1 MAAASAGN
9 HGQAVAWA
17 AREAGIHATIFM
29 PQDAPMAKVE
39 ATRSYGGATELTG
52 DAFEEAVAA
61 AQAHVE
67 RTGATLVHAFEDE
80 RVIAGQGTIGLE
92 LAEQAPEAETV
103 LIPIGGGGLAA
114 GIGLALKERR
124 PGVSVI
130 GVTCQPG
137 YTIADGIAVKHPG
150 DLPSSILDR
159 VLDDTVSVSDEEIAE
174 ALVLCVER
182 TKLLVEGAG
191 AVGLAA
197 LLAGRVPGSGS
208 VAVVLS
214 GGNIDATTLI
224 SVLRHGL
231 TQASR
236 FLAIRLLI
244 PDRPGELRNVLDLIA
259 RGRGNVVSV
268 DHHREG
274 RTTTALQTELEI
286 VVSTRDE
293 EHCQELLT
301 SLACGRLRRRTRGPA
316 SVDSPRWRPALRA
329 GSTTRRARSSA
340 RSAGRSSPRRR
351 RLAARSG
358 RSSLFCSRTWSV
370 RPSAPS
376 GSTPRTSALSWLR
389 TTLDFDTSSS
399 ATAAPSRSSSETR
412 SSPCSGH
419 RSRTRTTPSVPCARR
434 WPSRRRSRR

>member
-1 MAAASAGN
+1 MAPTVADIEAARARLQGVARETPLYPSETFSRLAGREVLLKAENLQRTGSFKIRGAYNTIATLGEGERAAGVVAASAGN

-17 AREAGIHATIFM
+17 AREAGIAATIFM

-39 ATRSYGGATELTG
+39 ATRAYGGATELTG
-52 DAFEEAVAA
+52 EGFEEAVAA
-61 AQAHVE
+61 AAAHVE

-92 LAEQAPEAETV
+92 LAEQAPDAETV

-114 GIGLALKERR
+114 GIALALKDRR
-124 PGVSVI
+124 PGVRAVGVI
-130 GVTCQPG
+130 CQPG

-150 DLPSSILDR
+150 ELPSAILEH
-159 VLDDTVSVSDEEIAE
+159 VLADTVQVSDEEISE

-197 LLAGRVPGSGS
+197 LLAGKVPGAGS

-231 TQASR
+231 TESGR
-236 FLAIRLLI
+236 FLALRLLI
-244 PDRPGELRNVLDLIA
+244 PDRPGELRNVLDLVA
-259 RGRGNVVSV
+259 CGRGNVVSV

-274 RTTTALQTELEI
+274 RTITALQTEIEL

-293 EHCQELLT
+293 AHCQELL
-301 SLACGRLRRRTRGPA
+301 A
-316 SVDSPRWRPALRA
+316 ALRDA
-329 GSTTRRARSSA
+329 GYVVERVGPPA
-340 RSAGRSSPRRR
+340 
-351 RLAARSG
+351 
-358 RSSLFCSRTWSV
+358 
-370 RPSAPS
+370 
-376 GSTPRTSALSWLR
+376 
-389 TTLDFDTSSS
+389 
-399 ATAAPSRSSSETR
+399 
-412 SSPCSGH
+412 
-419 RSRTRTTPSVPCARR
+419 
-434 WPSRRRSRR
+434 

>member
-1 MAAASAGN
+1 MAPTIADIQAARERLAGVARETPLYPTETFSRLSGRSVFLKAENLQRTGSFKIRGAYNTIATLGEAERQAGVAAASAGN

-17 AREAGIHATIFM
+17 AREAGIPATIFM

-39 ATRSYGGATELTG
+39 ATRSYGGATELVG
-52 DAFEEAVAA
+52 EGFEEAVAA

-92 LAEQAPEAETV
+92 LAEQAPDAETV
-103 LIPIGGGGLAA
+103 LVPIGGGGLAS
-114 GIGLALKERR
+114 GIALALKELR
-124 PGVSVI
+124 PGARVVGI
-130 GVTCQPG
+130 VCQPG
-137 YTIADGIAVKHPG
+137 YTIADGIAVKYRG
-150 DLPSSILDR
+150 ELASSILDS
-159 VLDDTVSVSDEEIAE
+159 VLDDTVSVSDDEISE

-182 TKLLVEGAG
+182 TKFLVEGAG

-231 TQASR
+231 TQSGR
-236 FLAIRLLI
+236 FLAVRLLI
-244 PDRPGELRNVLDLIA
+244 PDRPGELRGVLDVVA

-274 RTTTALQTELEI
+274 RTTSALQTEVEI

-293 EHCQELLT
+293 AHCQELL
-301 SLACGRLRRRTRGPA
+301 A
-316 SVDSPRWRPALRA
+316 ALRA
-329 GSTTRRARSSA
+329 
-340 RSAGRSSPRRR
+340 AGHTVERIGP
-351 RLAARSG
+351 
-358 RSSLFCSRTWSV
+358 
-370 RPSAPS
+370 PS
-376 GSTPRTSALSWLR
+376 
-389 TTLDFDTSSS
+389 
-399 ATAAPSRSSSETR
+399 
-412 SSPCSGH
+412 
-419 RSRTRTTPSVPCARR
+419 
-434 WPSRRRSRR
+434 